1 MVIKRY
7 SNNIAKNY
15 FNKVL
20 KNLLLQEQIDINDK
34 KVIFGWY
41 EEFDIKCY
49 VLSEEN
55 KIINIILCSKMDF
68 EPLNKHSSPYTLNYI
83 YTFKDFRRK
92 NYACKMLEY
101 IKSKE
106 EIGCAFCNG
115 IESTNLFKKA
125 NYVSAKV
132 PLGERA
138 EEILGN
144 GCGEILVDIY
154 SLP

>member
-1 MVIKRY
+1 
-7 SNNIAKNY
+7 
-15 FNKVL
+15 
-20 KNLLLQEQIDINDK
+20 
-34 KVIFGWY
+34 
-41 EEFDIKCY
+41 
-49 VLSEEN
+49 
-55 KIINIILCSKMDF
+55 MDF
-68 EPLNKHSSPYTLNYI
+68 DPLNKHSSPYTLNYI

-106 EIGCAFCNG
+106 EIGCVFCNG

-132 PLGERA
+132 PVCEGL

-154 SLP
+154 RFP